1 MQQIHLYG
9 PLPTPLG
16 AIRLAIYDH
25 ADGHIPGTF
34 QLPPIRNSLT
44 ERRKRFTLAG
54 VRIPY
59 ATNSSTMIYV
69 RFSPALPPQ
78 LTNPS
83 ILKVIEAEAK

>member
-1 MQQIHLYG
+1 MQQLHLYG

-44 ERRKRFTLAG
+44 ERRKRFALAG
-54 VRIPY
+54 VRVPY
-59 ATNSSTMIYV
+59 ALPT
-69 RFSPALPPQ
+69 FSKHLRRKRRVPPS
-78 LTNPS
+78 LRP
-83 ILKVIEAEAK
+83 